1 MLVDFAGAAFY
12 HAVALEH
19 ANERTKETLA
29 VEKEALA
36 LYVFAVEGRLHGD
49 FEFVATVD
57 LRPTG
62 QAHRHVVGTILV
74 AFFNQVVLVP
84 QRRTRAN
91 DAHGPFENVEHLR
104 KFIEAGLAQEPAHLG
119 NPLLGVA
126 QFVRRGVLGGVGA
139 HGAELVD
146 VKVLFVQA
154 HAFLLEEHGALA
166 VELDGDGNGEHRER
180 EHHDA
185 ETGEHNIDKAF
196 YKELIH
202 QLDLDKNRITG
213 DFGRRRD
220 NSTRLHN
227 GIAIYMAVVADGCV
241 MADNSPA
248 RHESRSSKHD
258 IGLNHG

>member
-1 MLVDFAGAAFY
+1 MLVDFACAAL
-12 HAVALEH
+12 HHTVALEH
-19 ANERTKETLA
+19 ANERTEEALA

-49 FEFVATVD
+49 FEFVAAVD
-57 LRPTG
+57 LRPAG
-62 QAHRHVVGTILV
+62 EAHGHVVRAVLV

-84 QRRTRAN
+84 QRRARTN

-104 KFIEAGLAQEPAHLG
+104 EFIEAGLAEEPAHLG

-126 QFVRRGVLGGVGA
+126 QFVRRCVLGGVGA
-139 HGAELVD
+139 HGTELVD
-146 VKVLFVQA
+146 VKMFLVEP
-154 HAFLLEEHGALA
+154 HAFLLKEHRALA
-166 VELDGDGNGEHRER
+166 VEFDGNGNGEHRKR
-180 EHHDA
+180 KHHDA

-196 YKELIH
+196 KKELIH

-227 GIAIYMAVVADGCV
+227 GVAVYMAVVANSCV
-241 MADNSPA
+241 MPDNCPT
-248 RHESRSSKHD
+248 RHEGRNPERG